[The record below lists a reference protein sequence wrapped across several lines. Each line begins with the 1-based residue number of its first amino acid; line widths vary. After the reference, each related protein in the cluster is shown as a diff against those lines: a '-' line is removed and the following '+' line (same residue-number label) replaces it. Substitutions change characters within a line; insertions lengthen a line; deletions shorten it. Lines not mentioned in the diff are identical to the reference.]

1 MHTTRRNLAG
11 QMVLWGAAATIPA
24 SIPKYATAQT
34 RASGMYEIRDVTF
47 PSGQETL
54 AGKLFMPTGEGL
66 HPAVTIMGPV
76 AFVKEQSPI
85 QYATRLVQQ
94 GLAVLIFDPRNH
106 GASTGEPRRFESGEA
121 KIEDLRAAVDF
132 LREQDGIDPSQLHLL
147 GICQGVNWAI
157 EAAAQDERIA
167 SLGIVAGHYLTPDT
181 AIMYL
186 GEAASVEARM
196 NRSAA
201 AAAKFSETGTVDY
214 IPIVGS
220 PEALLTATAVAE
232 WYLPWDNEAPWF
244 LHRGGWENRIT
255 AMSEAGIW
263 GWQISDA
270 ASRLTLPVLMVHG
283 DKAAS
288 GPDIPKRIYQQIP
301 SAHKALHWIDGANQL
316 QFYEDPLTI
325 DRVVAALGPYFRGEQ
340 INL

>member
-1 MHTTRRNLAG
+1 MNISRRNLAG
-11 QMVLWGAAATIPA
+11 QMILWSAAAAIPVTIPK
-24 SIPKYATAQT
+24 SATALT
-34 RASGMYEIRDVTF
+34 NASGTYEVRDVTF
-47 PSGQETL
+47 PSGPETL
-54 AGKLFMPTGEGL
+54 AGKLFLPTGDGP

-76 AFVKEQSPI
+76 AFVKEQSPM
-85 QYATRLVQQ
+85 QYATRLVRQ

-106 GASTGEPRRFESGEA
+106 GASSGEPRRFESGEA
-121 KIEDLRAAVDF
+121 KIEDLRAAVNF
-132 LREQDGIDPSQLHLL
+132 LTELDEVDQSQLHLL

-167 SLGIVAGHYLTPDT
+167 SLGIVAGHYLTPET

-186 GEAASVEARM
+186 GDARSVEARM

-244 LHRGGWENRIT
+244 LHRGGWENRIA
-255 AMSEAGIW
+255 AMSEADIW

-288 GPDIPKRIYQQIP
+288 GPDIPKRIYQRIRSTQ
-301 SAHKALHWIDGANQL
+301 KTLHWVDGANQL

-325 DRVVAALGPYFRGEQ
+325 DRVVAALGPYFRDEQ